1 MPQDE
6 SPLPPTSFEVS
17 PPGMDSTFKGLDG
30 LLGVPSG
37 FSSALLHDLRQ
48 PVSAILFNALAALRL
63 VRKAEPSGQP
73 IVEESLQDIISE
85 VDRLKSLLQGFG
97 TYLGLGGEGLP
108 GMDVNHTVTAALRL
122 LEGECVR
129 RQVRM
134 STAFGQALPMLR
146 LSPSSLTR
154 AVITLAL
161 EFFQALESLPA
172 EQRAVCAQTELT
184 QDGVK
189 IQFQSHA
196 LPASREES
204 PAFRHQF
211 QALGVQTFC
220 SSDLHGKMT
229 WGILL
234 PTSPETLS

>member
-1 MPQDE
+1 MLSRGMED
-6 SPLPPTSFEVS
+6 TSRS
-17 PPGMDSTFKGLDG
+17 LDG
-30 LLGVPSG
+30 IVGVSSG

-73 IVEESLQDIISE
+73 IVEESLRDIISE

-97 TYLGLGGEGLP
+97 TYFGLGSEDLP
-108 GMDVNHTVTAALRL
+108 GVDVNHSVSAALGL

-134 STAFGQALPMLR
+134 RTEFGHALPMLR
-146 LSPSSLTR
+146 ISPSFLTR

-161 EFFQALESLPA
+161 DLFQTLESLPA
-172 EQRAVCAQTELT
+172 DQRDIFVQTGLT
-184 QDGVK
+184 QGQVK
-189 IQFQSHA
+189 ISFQPHA

-204 PAFRHQF
+204 PALRHQL

-220 SSDLHGKMT
+220 SSDLHGKMI
-229 WGILL
+229 WGIILPVTSA
-234 PTSPETLS
+234 PTS